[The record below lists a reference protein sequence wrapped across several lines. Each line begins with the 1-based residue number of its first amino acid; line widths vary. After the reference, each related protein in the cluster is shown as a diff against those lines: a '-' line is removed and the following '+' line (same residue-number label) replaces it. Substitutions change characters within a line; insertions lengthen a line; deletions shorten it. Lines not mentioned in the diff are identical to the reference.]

1 MLSLF
6 HLFQALDDC
15 DCVGRRIILKKCRV
29 SKFMKLKYWCISY
42 IYIYF
47 LIVTGHLQ
55 FNDRQAYEYN
65 KHLKLT
71 YGNYWNI

>member
-15 DCVGRRIILKKCRV
+15 DCVGRRIIFKKCRV
-29 SKFMKLKYWCISY
+29 SKFYEIEILVHY